1 MAARLITSAVGIV
14 LCIGLMFWGEVNP
27 VVLTIAISLVTGLM
41 CGELLSA
48 KKLHKK
54 LILSLPSILL
64 GISMPLLS
72 STEFVFI
79 PLYLFTVSVFVSAV
93 LYHKDITADDMMFA
107 FGGTLLVTLSMT
119 AFAYTVC
126 GESGLS
132 PFVKSEEILN
142 NYPSFW
148 IVLTLAVPWMADS
161 GAYFAGRFLGKHKL
175 CETIS
180 PKKTIEG
187 AVGGLI
193 SGFVASIL
201 IGFIFT
207 GIYKDVTINFIPL
220 IVIGLINP
228 VISIFGDLTF
238 SIIKRS
244 CNVKDYGSIMPGHGG
259 MLDRFDSIILCAPL
273 VFLVSRFVTVIS

>member
-54 LILSLPSILL
+54 LILSIPSVLL

-72 STEFVFI
+72 STDFVFV
-79 PLYLFTVSVFVSAV
+79 PLYLFTVLVFVSAV

-119 AFAYTVC
+119 SFAYTVC
-126 GESGLS
+126 GEAGLY
-132 PFVKSEEILN
+132 PLIKATDNVK

-148 IVLTLAVPWMADS
+148 IVLTLAIPWMADS
-161 GAYFAGRFLGKHKL
+161 GAYFVGRFLGKHKL
-175 CETIS
+175 CEAIS

-193 SGFVASIL
+193 SGFIASIL

-207 GIYKDVTINFIPL
+207 WIYKDVTISFVPL
-220 IVIGLINP
+220 ILIGVINP

-273 VFLVSRFVTVIS
+273 VFLVSQFFTVIS

>member
-1 MAARLITSAVGIV
+1 MVARLITAGVGIV
-14 LCIGLMFWGEVNP
+14 VCIGLMFLGESYP
-27 VVLTIAISLVTGLM
+27 IALTIAISLVTGLM

-54 LILSLPSILL
+54 LIISIPSVLL
-64 GISMPLLS
+64 GILMPLLS
-72 STEFVFI
+72 STDYVFV
-79 PLYLFTVSVFVSAV
+79 PLYLFTVSIFVSAV
-93 LYHKDITADDMMFA
+93 IYHEKITADDMMFA
-107 FGGTLLVTLSMT
+107 YGGSLLITLSMT
-119 AFAYTVC
+119 GFAYTIC
-126 GESGLS
+126 GETGLY
-132 PFVKSEEILN
+132 PLVKTDEILKS
-142 NYPSFW
+142 YPSFW
-148 IVLTLAVPWMADS
+148 IVLTLAIPWMADS

-175 CETIS
+175 CEAIS

-207 GIYKDVTINFIPL
+207 WIYKDVTINFVPL
-220 IVIGLINP
+220 IIIGLINP

-273 VFLVSRFVTVIS
+273 VFLVSQFVTVIS

>member
-1 MAARLITSAVGIV
+1 MAARLITAGVGIV
-14 LCIGLMFWGEVNP
+14 VCIGLMFLGEINP
-27 VVLTIAISLVTGLM
+27 IVLTIAISLVTGLM
-41 CGELLSA
+41 CGELLTA

-54 LILSLPSILL
+54 LIISIPSVML
-64 GISMPLLS
+64 GILMPLLS
-72 STEFVFI
+72 STDFVFI
-79 PLYLFTVSVFVSAV
+79 PLYLFTVAVFVSAV
-93 LYHKDITADDMMFA
+93 LYHEKITADDMMFA
-107 FGGTLLVTLSMT
+107 FGGTLLITLSMT

-126 GESGLS
+126 GETGLS
-132 PFVKSEEILN
+132 PLVKTDEIVKS
-142 NYPSFW
+142 YPAFW
-148 IVLTLAVPWMADS
+148 IVLTLAIPWMSDS

-175 CETIS
+175 CEAIS

-207 GIYKDVTINFIPL
+207 WIYKDVTINFVPL
-220 IVIGLINP
+220 IIIGLINP

-244 CNVKDYGSIMPGHGG
+244 CNIKDYGSIMPGHGG

-273 VFLVSRFVTVIS
+273 VYLVSQFVTVIS

>member
-27 VVLTIAISLVTGLM
+27 IVLTIAISLVTGLM

-54 LILSLPSILL
+54 YIISIPSILL
-64 GISMPLLS
+64 GISMPVLS
-72 STEFVFI
+72 STDFVFI
-79 PLYLFTVSVFVSAV
+79 PLYLFTVAVFVSAV

-126 GESGLS
+126 GDMGLY
-132 PFVKSEEILN
+132 PLVKTEETLN

-175 CETIS
+175 CEAIS

-193 SGFVASIL
+193 SGFVASFL
-201 IGFIFT
+201 IGFIFIW
-207 GIYKDVTINFIPL
+207 IYKDVTINFIPL
-220 IVIGLINP
+220 IAIGLINP

-273 VFLVSRFVTVIS
+273 VFLVSQFITVIS

>member
-1 MAARLITSAVGIV
+1 MAARLITAGVGIV
-14 LCIGLMFWGEVNP
+14 VCIGLMFLGEINP
-27 VVLTIAISLVTGLM
+27 IVLTIAISLVTGLM
-41 CGELLSA
+41 CGELLTA

-54 LILSLPSILL
+54 LIISIPSVML
-64 GISMPLLS
+64 GILMPLLS
-72 STEFVFI
+72 STDFVFI
-79 PLYLFTVSVFVSAV
+79 PLYLFTVAVFVSAV
-93 LYHKDITADDMMFA
+93 LYHEKITADDMMFA
-107 FGGTLLVTLSMT
+107 FGGTLLITLSMT

-126 GESGLS
+126 GETGLS
-132 PFVKSEEILN
+132 PLVKTDEIVKS
-142 NYPSFW
+142 YPAFW
-148 IVLTLAVPWMADS
+148 IVLTLAIPWMADS

-175 CETIS
+175 CEAIS

-207 GIYKDVTINFIPL
+207 WIYKDVTINFVPL
-220 IVIGLINP
+220 IIIGLINP

-244 CNVKDYGSIMPGHGG
+244 CNIKDYGSIMPGHGG

-273 VFLVSRFVTVIS
+273 VYLVSQFVTVIS

>member
-27 VVLTIAISLVTGLM
+27 IVLTIAISLVTGLM

-54 LILSLPSILL
+54 YIISIPSILL
-64 GISMPLLS
+64 GISMPMLS
-72 STEFVFI
+72 STDFVFI
-79 PLYLFTVSVFVSAV
+79 PLYLFTVAVFVSAV

-107 FGGTLLVTLSMT
+107 FGGTLLIVLSMT
-119 AFAYTVC
+119 AFVYTVC
-126 GESGLS
+126 GEASLS
-132 PFVKSEEILN
+132 PLIKVDEALKT
-142 NYPSFW
+142 YPSFW

-175 CETIS
+175 CEAIS

-193 SGFVASIL
+193 SGFVASFL

-207 GIYKDVTINFIPL
+207 WIYKDVTINFIPL
-220 IVIGLINP
+220 IIIGLINP

-259 MLDRFDSIILCAPL
+259 MLDRFDSIILCVPL
-273 VFLVSRFVTVIS
+273 VFLVSQFVTVIS

>member
-14 LCIGLMFWGEVNP
+14 LCIGLMFLGEVNP
-27 VVLTIAISLVTGLM
+27 IVITIAISLVTGLM

-54 LILSLPSILL
+54 YIISIPSILL
-64 GISMPLLS
+64 GITMPLLA
-72 STEFVFI
+72 STDFVFI
-79 PLYLFTVSVFVSAV
+79 PLYLFTVAIFVSAV

-107 FGGTLLVTLSMT
+107 FGGTLLVVLSMT
-119 AFAYTVC
+119 AFAYTAC
-126 GESGLS
+126 GEAALYPLVS
-132 PFVKSEEILN
+132 VKESMKS
-142 NYPSFW
+142 YPSFW

-175 CETIS
+175 CEAIS

-193 SGFVASIL
+193 CGFLSSFL

-207 GIYKDVTINFIPL
+207 WIYKDVTINFIPL
-220 IVIGLINP
+220 IIIGLINP

-273 VFLVSRFVTVIS
+273 VFLVSQFATVIS

>member
-14 LCIGLMFWGEVNP
+14 LCIGLMFLGEVNP
-27 VVLTIAISLVTGLM
+27 IVITIAISLVTGLM

-54 LILSLPSILL
+54 YIISIPSILL
-64 GISMPLLS
+64 GISMPLLA
-72 STEFVFI
+72 STDFVFI
-79 PLYLFTVSVFVSAV
+79 PLYLFTVAIFVSAV

-107 FGGTLLVTLSMT
+107 FGGTLLVVLSMT
-119 AFAYTVC
+119 AFAYTAC
-126 GESGLS
+126 GEAALYPLVS
-132 PFVKSEEILN
+132 VKESMKS
-142 NYPSFW
+142 YPSFW

-175 CETIS
+175 CEAIS

-193 SGFVASIL
+193 CGFLSSFL

-207 GIYKDVTINFIPL
+207 WIYKDVTINFIPL
-220 IVIGLINP
+220 IIIGLINP

-273 VFLVSRFVTVIS
+273 VFLVSQFVTVIS

>member
-14 LCIGLMFWGEVNP
+14 LCIGLMFLGEVNP
-27 VVLTIAISLVTGLM
+27 IVITIAISLVTGLM

-54 LILSLPSILL
+54 YIISIPSILL
-64 GISMPLLS
+64 GISMPLLA
-72 STEFVFI
+72 STDFVFI
-79 PLYLFTVSVFVSAV
+79 PLYLFTVAIFVSAV

-107 FGGTLLVTLSMT
+107 FGGTLLVVLSMT
-119 AFAYTVC
+119 AFAYTAC
-126 GESGLS
+126 GEAALYPLVSVKDS
-132 PFVKSEEILN
+132 VKS
-142 NYPSFW
+142 YPSFW

-175 CETIS
+175 CEAIS

-193 SGFVASIL
+193 CGFLSSFL

-207 GIYKDVTINFIPL
+207 WIYKDVTINFIPL
-220 IVIGLINP
+220 IIIGLINP

-273 VFLVSRFVTVIS
+273 VFLVSQFVTVIS

>member
-27 VVLTIAISLVTGLM
+27 IVLTIAISLVTGLM

-54 LILSLPSILL
+54 LILSIPSILL

-72 STEFVFI
+72 STEYVFV
-79 PLYLFTVSVFVSAV
+79 PLYLFTIAVFVSAV
-93 LYHKDITADDMMFA
+93 LYHKNITADDMMFA
-107 FGGTLLVTLSMT
+107 FGGTLLIALSMT
-119 AFAYTVC
+119 AFVYTVC
-126 GESGLS
+126 GDSSLS
-132 PFVKSEEILN
+132 PFVKVKETVK

-161 GAYFAGRFLGKHKL
+161 GAYFVGRFLGKHKL
-175 CETIS
+175 CEAIS

-207 GIYKDVTINFIPL
+207 WIYKDVTINFIPL
-220 IVIGLINP
+220 FIIGLINP

-244 CNVKDYGSIMPGHGG
+244 CGVKDYGSIMPGHGG

-273 VFLVSRFVTVIS
+273 VFLVSQFVTVIS

>member
-1 MAARLITSAVGIV
+1 MVARLITAGVGIV
-14 LCIGLMFWGEVNP
+14 VCIGLMFLGEINP
-27 VVLTIAISLVTGLM
+27 IVLTIAISLVTGLM
-41 CGELLSA
+41 CGELLTA

-54 LILSLPSILL
+54 LIISIPSVLL
-64 GISMPLLS
+64 GILMPLLS
-72 STEFVFI
+72 STDFVFI
-79 PLYLFTVSVFVSAV
+79 PLYLFTVAVFVSAV
-93 LYHKDITADDMMFA
+93 LYHEKITADDMMFA
-107 FGGTLLVTLSMT
+107 FGGTLLITLSMT

-126 GESGLS
+126 GETGLS
-132 PFVKSEEILN
+132 PLIKTDEIVKS
-142 NYPSFW
+142 YPSFW
-148 IVLTLAVPWMADS
+148 IVLTLAIPWMADS

-175 CETIS
+175 CPSIS

-207 GIYKDVTINFIPL
+207 WIYKDVTINFVPL
-220 IVIGLINP
+220 IFIGLINP

-244 CNVKDYGSIMPGHGG
+244 CNIKDYGSIMPGHGG

-273 VFLVSRFVTVIS
+273 VYLVSQFVTVIS

>member
-14 LCIGLMFWGEVNP
+14 LCIGLMFLGEVNP
-27 VVLTIAISLVTGLM
+27 IVITIAISLVTGLM

-54 LILSLPSILL
+54 YIISIPSILL
-64 GISMPLLS
+64 GISMPLLA
-72 STEFVFI
+72 STDFVFI
-79 PLYLFTVSVFVSAV
+79 PLYLFTVAIFVSAV

-107 FGGTLLVTLSMT
+107 FGGTLLVVLSMT
-119 AFAYTVC
+119 AFAYTAC
-126 GESGLS
+126 GEAALYPLVS
-132 PFVKSEEILN
+132 VKESMKS
-142 NYPSFW
+142 YPSFW

-175 CETIS
+175 CEAIS

-193 SGFVASIL
+193 CGFLSSFL

-207 GIYKDVTINFIPL
+207 WIYKDVTINFIPL
-220 IVIGLINP
+220 IIIGLINP

-273 VFLVSRFVTVIS
+273 VFLVSQFATVIS

>member
-14 LCIGLMFWGEVNP
+14 LCIGLMFLGEVNP
-27 VVLTIAISLVTGLM
+27 IVITIAISLVTGLM

-54 LILSLPSILL
+54 YIISIPSILL
-64 GISMPLLS
+64 GISMPLLA
-72 STEFVFI
+72 STDFVFI
-79 PLYLFTVSVFVSAV
+79 PLYLFTVAIFVSAV

-107 FGGTLLVTLSMT
+107 FGGTLLVVLSMT
-119 AFAYTVC
+119 AFAYTAC
-126 GESGLS
+126 GEAALYPLVS
-132 PFVKSEEILN
+132 VKDSMKS
-142 NYPSFW
+142 YPSFW

-175 CETIS
+175 CEAIS

-193 SGFVASIL
+193 CGFLSSFL

-207 GIYKDVTINFIPL
+207 WIYKDVTINFIPL
-220 IVIGLINP
+220 IIIGLINP

-273 VFLVSRFVTVIS
+273 VFLVSQFATVIS

>member
-27 VVLTIAISLVTGLM
+27 IVLTIAISLVTGLM

-54 LILSLPSILL
+54 LILSIPSVLL

-72 STEFVFI
+72 STDFVFV
-79 PLYLFTVSVFVSAV
+79 PLYLFTVLVFVSAV

-126 GESGLS
+126 GNAGLY
-132 PFVKSEEILN
+132 PLVKVDNIKS
-142 NYPSFW
+142 YPSFW

-161 GAYFAGRFLGKHKL
+161 GAYFVGRFLGKHKL
-175 CETIS
+175 CEAIS

-207 GIYKDVTINFIPL
+207 WIYKDVTINFIPL
-220 IVIGLINP
+220 IIIGLINP

-273 VFLVSRFVTVIS
+273 VFLVSQFITVIS

>member
-1 MAARLITSAVGIV
+1 MVARLITAGVGIV
-14 LCIGLMFWGEVNP
+14 VCIGLMFLGEINP
-27 VVLTIAISLVTGLM
+27 IVLTIAISLVTGLM
-41 CGELLSA
+41 CGELLTA

-54 LILSLPSILL
+54 LIISIPSVML
-64 GISMPLLS
+64 GILMPLLS
-72 STEFVFI
+72 STDFVFI
-79 PLYLFTVSVFVSAV
+79 PLYLFTVAVFVSAV
-93 LYHKDITADDMMFA
+93 LYHEKISADDMMFA

-126 GESGLS
+126 GETGLY
-132 PFVKSEEILN
+132 PLVKTDEIVKI
-142 NYPSFW
+142 YPSFW
-148 IVLTLAVPWMADS
+148 IVLTLAIPWMADS

-175 CETIS
+175 CEAIS

-193 SGFVASIL
+193 SGFLASIL

-207 GIYKDVTINFIPL
+207 WIYKDVTINFVPL
-220 IVIGLINP
+220 IIIGLINP

-273 VFLVSRFVTVIS
+273 VYLVSQFVTVIS